1 MAYGIDINIELEL
14 TLNDRYLLIV
24 GSAEYD
30 VYIGEGIDLVGID
43 VDLYDD
49 NGDLV
54 GHFHKHEGE
63 LFDAVRQHLAK
74 GSYIADKIAEARL

>member
-14 TLNDRYLLIV
+14 TLNNTYLLVV

-63 LFDAVRQHLAK
+63 LFDAVREDLAK